1 MDASR
6 VDGVKAPQYRGT
18 PRTRH
23 DHFDIGSL
31 IEAVHLVQQ
40 LQQDALDLPIGP
52 GLGIKPLGSDGVD
65 LVNKYYC
72 GSVLPRQ
79 PKDVADHARPLA
91 QVLLDELRT
100 HH

>member
-23 DHFDIGSL
+23 DDFDIGSL

-40 LQQDALDLPIGP
+40 LQQDALDLPIRAR
-52 GLGIKPLGSDGVD
+52 LRIKSFGCDGVD
-65 LVNKYYC
+65 LINKND
-72 GSVLPRQ
+72 GGGVLPR
-79 PKDVADHARPLA
+79 
-91 QVLLDELRT
+91 
-100 HH
+100 